1 MAISKFALMFW
12 HSSNRGFLFASPGG
26 LLANGNLLAQQPGAS
41 TESDLAALYSRGM
54 SEFQNGDYARAASD
68 LEGLSAKAEFAP
80 TLEPVFFTLGSAY
93 FVVRFGKQSSRRKL
107 NDQRFRCC
115 FDSTLPSKVE

>member
-1 MAISKFALMFW
+1 
-12 HSSNRGFLFASPGG
+12 
-26 LLANGNLLAQQPGAS
+26 
-41 TESDLAALYSRGM
+41 M

-93 FVVRFGKQSSRRKL
+93 LWSGLESRAAEG
-107 NDQRFRCC
+107 
-115 FDSTLPSKVE
+115 S

>member
-1 MAISKFALMFW
+1 MFW

-54 SEFQNGDYARAASD
+54 SEFQNGDYARAASV
-68 LEGLSAKAEFAP
+68 LEGFSAKAEFAP
-80 TLEPVFFTLGSAY
+80 TLEPVFFTPGLRL

-107 NDQRFRCC
+107 NDQRSGAVSIRRSLQRQNGFFRL
-115 FDSTLPSKVE
+115 S

>member
-1 MAISKFALMFW
+1 
-12 HSSNRGFLFASPGG
+12 
-26 LLANGNLLAQQPGAS
+26 
-41 TESDLAALYSRGM
+41 M

-93 FVVRFGKQSSRRKL
+93 CGPVWKAEQPKEA
-107 NDQRFRCC
+107 
-115 FDSTLPSKVE
+115 K

>member
-1 MAISKFALMFW
+1 VAISSRSSQALRP
-12 HSSNRGFLFASPGG
+12 NR
-26 LLANGNLLAQQPGAS
+26 
-41 TESDLAALYSRGM
+41 TLAALYSRGM

-93 FVVRFGKQSSRRKL
+93 LWSGLESRAAEG
-107 NDQRFRCC
+107 
-115 FDSTLPSKVE
+115 S

>member
-1 MAISKFALMFW
+1 MATSKLALMFW
-12 HSSNRGFLFASPGG
+12 HSSNRGFLFALLGG
-26 LLANGNLLAQQPGAS
+26 LLASGNLLAQQPGAS

-93 FVVRFGKQSSRRKL
+93 LWSGLESRAAEG
-107 NDQRFRCC
+107 
-115 FDSTLPSKVE
+115 S